1 MCCYGRPQHVNSW
14 PPHRKLRLVA
24 MLILLDVALPKAGT
38 SEAGKGR
45 KGRGGDEEKREEEE
59 HAEEC
64 LSQPSVYCF

>member
-1 MCCYGRPQHVNSW
+1 
-14 PPHRKLRLVA
+14 